1 MGRPTKWTEQV
12 AAESL
17 ADLASMP
24 EVLHIERNRAQP
36 RLMVVDDDDGFR
48 TMLRLWLADEDVRVV
63 AEAADGEKAVE
74 LAAEASPDLI
84 IMDLRMPRMG
94 GLEAARRIKE
104 TLPDAQVIMLSAY
117 SDTSLRYA
125 AEDVG
130 VYSYLAKG
138 CSPEVLWETIRYA
151 WAYKQEL
158 QGDRQHDWT
167 LQALN

>member
-1 MGRPTKWTEQV
+1 MGRPTWIEEV

-17 ADLASMP
+17 AELASVP
-24 EVLHIERNRAQP
+24 EIVHIEPNRAQP
-36 RLMVVDDDDGFR
+36 RLMVVDDDEGFR

-63 AEAADGEKAVE
+63 AEAADGERAIE
-74 LAAEASPDLI
+74 LAAEAAPDLI
-84 IMDLRMPRMG
+84 IMDLRMPRMS
-94 GLEAARRIKE
+94 GLEAARKIKE
-104 TLPDAQVIMLSAY
+104 QLPDAQVIMLSAY
-117 SDTSLRYA
+117 GDTSLRYA

-158 QGDRQHDWT
+158 EGERQPYDWT
-167 LQALN
+167 LQALS